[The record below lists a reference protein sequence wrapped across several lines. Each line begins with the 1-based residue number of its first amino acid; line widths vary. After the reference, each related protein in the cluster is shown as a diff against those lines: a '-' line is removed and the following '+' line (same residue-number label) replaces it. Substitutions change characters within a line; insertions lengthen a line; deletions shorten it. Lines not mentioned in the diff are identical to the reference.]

1 MFDVDSKSLRLL
13 VAACELRNMKA
24 AAAQE
29 HLEPSAISKRI
40 AQLEDRLGTPLLLRG
55 RRGVEPTPAGLA
67 MLEHARNVL
76 FTLDRMRSDAE
87 AFAGGIRGQ
96 VTVAAS
102 ASAIAEALP
111 DDVAAF
117 MRIPEHREI
126 RVVVE
131 ERFSQDVVR
140 LVRDG
145 VAALGVCWDTAQ
157 LDGLE
162 QHPYRT
168 DELAL
173 AMATDHPLATKHRV
187 RYVEALRYEHVGLP
201 PATAAH
207 AMLARAA
214 AQAGGQINYRAIV
227 STFDASLRV
236 VAAGLAISVIPR
248 AVVEKAR
255 ALGVVTVGLAEPW
268 AKRQFVICSRHE
280 ATLPPSALR
289 LRDFLRERAKAAVEP
304 EAPIHMRNSKARRRS
319 RRGKSAVDFP
329 DDGPPPGNLAG

>member
-1 MFDVDSKSLRLL
+1 MFDVDSRSLRLL

-29 HLEPSAISKRI
+29 HLEPSAVSKRI
-40 AQLEDRLGTPLLLRG
+40 AQLEDRLGTPLLQRG
-55 RRGVEPTPAGLA
+55 RRGIEPTPAGLA

-76 FTLDRMRSDAE
+76 FTVDRMRSDAE

-102 ASAIAEALP
+102 ASAIAESLP
-111 DDVAAF
+111 DDMAAF
-117 MRIPEHREI
+117 MRIPTYREI

-145 VAALGVCWDTAQ
+145 VAALGVCWDTAP
-157 LDGLE
+157 LEGLE

-173 AMATDHPLATKHRV
+173 AMAADHPLAAKGRV
-187 RYVEALRYEHVGLP
+187 RYAEALRYEHVGLP

-214 AQAGGQINYRAIV
+214 AQVGGQINYRAIV

-248 AVVEKAR
+248 AVVERTR
-255 ALGVVTVGLAEPW
+255 ADGVVTVGLDEPW
-268 AKRQFVICSRHE
+268 ARRRFVICSRHE
-280 ATLPPSALR
+280 ATLPPAASR
-289 LRDFLRERAKAAVEP
+289 LRDFLRERAQEAGEP
-304 EAPIHMRNSKARRRS
+304 VVAMGVGTSRVRS
-319 RRGKSAVDFP
+319 RSTRG
-329 DDGPPPGNLAG
+329 